1 MTLISSISGLRG
13 TIGGQPGNNLT
24 PIDVVKFTTAFAEVL
39 KKANQ
44 EKISIVVGR
53 DARIS
58 GLALKNQ
65 VISTLQ
71 FCGVDVI
78 DIDLATTPTVEM
90 IVLAKKAQGGI
101 ILTASH
107 NPKEWNAL
115 KFVNSLGEFISAE
128 LGKKILELAQ
138 AENFNFAEINN
149 LGNVENYSEALNY
162 HVEQILNLPLV
173 NPNLIKQANFTIAVD
188 GINSVGAIA
197 IPYLLKKLG
206 VENIITINDT
216 PDGNFA
222 HNPEPLPEHLTAISQ
237 TIVTQKAD
245 LGIVVDPDVDR
256 LAFVDEQGKMFGE
269 EYTLVAVAD
278 YVLQNEIKAPYKKAT
293 VSNLS
298 SSMALN
304 DLTKK
309 YQGEYQA
316 AAVGEVNVVNKIKSI
331 SAVIGGEGNGGVI
344 YPELHYGRDAL
355 VGTALFL
362 TYLAQEK
369 STVSQL
375 RKKYPDYTMI
385 KHKITL
391 ADKNEI
397 KPTLEKLADIYK
409 DENLDKQDGLKIIF
423 SDSWVHIRPSNTEA
437 IMRLYIEAPNQSQA
451 DKLLQEILNQLQ

>member
-1 MTLISSISGLRG
+1 MTLLSSISGLRG
-13 TIGGQPGNNLT
+13 TIGGQPGDNLT
-24 PIDVVKFTTAFAEVL
+24 PIDVVKFTTAFASVL
-39 KKANQ
+39 KDTTDQ
-44 EKISIVVGR
+44 KITIVVGR
-53 DARIS
+53 DARLS

-71 FCGVDVI
+71 FCGVNVI
-78 DIDLATTPTVEM
+78 DIDLATTPTVEI
-90 IVLAKKAQGGI
+90 IVIAKKAQGGI

-128 LGKKILELAQ
+128 LGNKMLELTQ
-138 AENFNFAEINN
+138 TENFNFADINN
-149 LGNVENYSEALNY
+149 LGNIENYAEALNY
-162 HVEQILNLPLV
+162 HIEQILKLPLV
-173 NPNLIKQANFTIAVD
+173 DINLIKQANFTIAVD
-188 GINSVGAIA
+188 GINSVGSIA
-197 IPYLLKKLG
+197 IPSLLKKLG
-206 VENIITINDT
+206 VEKIITINDV

-237 TIVTQKAD
+237 TIVAQKAD

-256 LAFVDEQGKMFGE
+256 LAFVDERGEMFGE

-278 YVLQNEIKAPYKKAT
+278 YVLQNDIKAPYEKTT

-304 DLTKK
+304 DLAKK
-309 YQGEYQA
+309 YQGNYQA
-316 AAVGEVNVVNKIKSI
+316 AAVGEVNVVNKMKSI

-344 YPELHYGRDAL
+344 YPDLHYGRDAL

-391 ADKNEI
+391 TDKNEI
-397 KPTLEKLADIYK
+397 EPTLKKLAKIYK
-409 DENLDKQDGLKIIF
+409 DKNLDNQDGLKIIF
-423 SDSWVHIRPSNTEA
+423 PDSWVHIRPSNTEP
-437 IMRLYIEAPNQSQA
+437 IMRLYIEAPSQEQA
-451 DKLLQEILNQLQ
+451 DKLLQEILNNLK